1 MKPIV
6 ELQRRTTPFP
16 KPQALFV
23 DGHTLWVSSRTTKHL
38 YALERDS
45 FAVTWDTSV
54 PDGMTPWGVTKV
66 ERDLFTVCGTDA
78 SEVDDRVIRRVVPRY
93 GVDPD
98 FRWACPEGMGSHLS
112 HTGAALVLSQWYPK
126 KLIVFDVAG
135 VPVRTIEV
143 GHGVVGHCF
152 AQGAFYLAT
161 TDAEE
166 TDEYWLSRL
175 DPTTGRVEHLARIG
189 FPARALA
196 FDGTHFWT
204 NHREA
209 DQIVRFSPG

>member
-6 ELQRRTTPFP
+6 ELLRRTTPFP
-16 KPQALFV
+16 QPQALFV
-23 DGHTLWVSSRTTKHL
+23 DGHTLWVSSRATRRL

-45 FAVTWDTSV
+45 FAVTWETTM

-66 ERDLFTVCGTDA
+66 DRDVFVVCGTDA
-78 SEVDDRVIRRVVPRY
+78 SEVDDRIIRRVVPRY

-112 HTGAALVLSQWYPK
+112 HTGTSLVLSQWYPK
-126 KLIVFDVAG
+126 KLVVFDAAG
-135 VPVRTIEV
+135 IPMRTIDA
-143 GHGVVGHCF
+143 GHSVVGHCF
-152 AQGAFYLAT
+152 AQGMFYLVT

-175 DPTTGRVEHLARIG
+175 DSATGRVEHLARIG

-196 FDGTHFWT
+196 FDGTDFWT
-204 NHREA
+204 NHRAA
-209 DQIVRFSPG
+209 DQIVCFRAG